1 MKQSLEISWG
11 SLWRIFIFVSFVVVL
26 FLGREI
32 LLGLFLAIVI
42 SSGLEGVVSQL
53 ERIGLPRSISVIIIF
68 LAAVLAIVILVYTVL
83 PLTII
88 DLNMALR
95 ALEKT
100 DSGLGFLMGFNGVDT
115 ARGFVSQLSSQ
126 IFSSGASPFGFFSQ
140 ALGGVGLA
148 LAVIVSSFYLCLS
161 RDGVERFL
169 KVVTPPDYEVSTLR
183 IYERSRK
190 KMGAWFHMQIFLSVI
205 MGLLIWGGLTV
216 LHVPYAFLIG
226 LLGAFFEIIP
236 FVGPLLAGALG
247 VVSAFTVGVP
257 LAIYALIFFLIIHQF
272 EAHVLVPLLNRRSVG
287 LHPVIVI
294 VAVLIGVEVGG
305 FLGVVIAIPAA
316 AVFQEVV
323 EDWSYQKRLAHKEA

>member
-1 MKQSLEISWG
+1 MKQAPEISWG
-11 SLWRIFIFVSFVVVL
+11 SLWRIFIFASFVAVL

-42 SSGLEGVVSQL
+42 SSGLEGVVNRL
-53 ERIGLPRSISVIIIF
+53 ERVGLPRSISVIVIF
-68 LAAVLAIVILVYTVL
+68 LAAVLVVIVLVYTVL

-88 DLNMALR
+88 DLNTIMGTIG
-95 ALEKT
+95 KT
-100 DSGLGFLMGFNGVDT
+100 SGGLSFLAGFSDVKTVNGVINQ
-115 ARGFVSQLSSQ
+115 FSSQ
-126 IFSSGASPFGFFSQ
+126 VFSSSGTPFDFFSS

-148 LAVIVSSFYLCLS
+148 LAVIICSFYLCLS

-169 KVVTPPDYEVSTLR
+169 KVVTPPDYEAATLR

-205 MGLLIWGGLTV
+205 MGLLIWGGLAI

-236 FVGPLLAGALG
+236 FIGPLLAGAIG
-247 VVSAFTVGVP
+247 VFSAYTVSSI
-257 LAIYALIFFLIIHQF
+257 LAVYALIFFLVVHQF
-272 EAHVLVPLLNRRSVG
+272 EAHVMVPLFNRRSVG

-294 VAVLIGVEVGG
+294 IAVLIGAEVGG
-305 FLGVVIAIPAA
+305 LLGVIIAIPAA
-316 AVFQEVV
+316 ALFQEVI
-323 EDWSYQKRLAHKEA
+323 EDWSYQKRSAHQEA